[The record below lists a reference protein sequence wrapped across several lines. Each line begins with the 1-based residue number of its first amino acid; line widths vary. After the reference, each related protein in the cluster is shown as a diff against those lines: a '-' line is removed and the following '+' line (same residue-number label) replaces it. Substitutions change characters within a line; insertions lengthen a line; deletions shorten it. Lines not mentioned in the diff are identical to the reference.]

1 MAKRFNGEGSIRQ
14 RSNGSWEARYTNP
27 LLDKQQSV
35 YGKTK
40 QEVQKKL
47 KEKLRELDE
56 LVEEEKEKQQ
66 GKLNGKNLTL
76 NEWYD
81 IYMERYKKDKIKPQ
95 TYSCYYSQYNNWIK
109 ADLGD
114 TYLTDLTYGK
124 IIDVLNKANN
134 KNLAKGSIKS
144 LSVIL
149 SSCLDKAVKEN
160 LIKENPAQETYN
172 DMMGRKPK
180 EKRALTNEEI
190 NWFFRGLSERD
201 PNYKFLFQLMLST
214 GMRVNELTA
223 LRWKNVSSDF
233 KFILIEA
240 TTTRYHDVEKQK
252 QVIELCSPKTRH
264 IRKVPIMD
272 KLQPLFQQHKE
283 RLLERYKQW
292 NLKLDETDF
301 VFQYKIKK
309 PITYERI
316 TTIMDHVNSYL
327 HTEYNVNLYEFT
339 THYFRHTFGTMALH
353 SNMSI
358 VDIQKIGG
366 WTNSQT
372 LLKVYAHTNDEIMSN
387 EINKLNISLG

>member
-81 IYMERYKKDKIKPQ
+81 IYMKRYKKDKIKPQ
-95 TYSCYYSQYNNWIK
+95 TYSSYYSQYNNWIK

-114 TYLTDLTYGK
+114 TYLTDITYGK
-124 IIDVLNKANN
+124 IIDILNKANN
-134 KNLAKGSIKS
+134 RNLAKGSIKS
-144 LSVIL
+144 LSIIL

-160 LIKENPAQETYN
+160 LIKENPAHETYD
-172 DMMGRKPK
+172 DMMGREFK

-214 GMRVNELTA
+214 GLRVNELTA

-233 KFILIEA
+233 KFILVEA
-240 TTTRYHDVEKQK
+240 TTTFYYDVEKQEYVK
-252 QVIELCSPKTRH
+252 ELCLPKTRH
-264 IRKVPIMD
+264 VRKVPIMD
-272 KLQPLFQQHKE
+272 ELQSLFKQHKE
-283 RLLERYKQW
+283 RLTERYKQW

-301 VFQYKIKK
+301 VFQYKLKK
-309 PITYERI
+309 QITYGRI
-316 TTIMDHVNSYL
+316 KTIMNHVNSYL
-327 HTEYNVNLYEFT
+327 YTEYNVNLDEFT
-339 THYFRHTFGTMALH
+339 THYFRHTFGTLAIH
-353 SNMSI
+353 SNMSL

-366 WTNSQT
+366 WANPQT
-372 LLKVYAHTNDEIMSN
+372 LLKVYAHTNDEMMSN
-387 EINKLNISLG
+387 EINKLDISLG

>member
-56 LVEEEKEKQQ
+56 LVEEKEKQQ

-76 NEWYD
+76 NEWND
-81 IYMERYKKDKIKPQ
+81 TYMKRYKKDKIKPQ
-95 TYSCYYSQYNNWIK
+95 TYSSYYSQYNNWIE

-114 TYLTDLTYGK
+114 TYLTDITYGK
-124 IIDVLNKANN
+124 IIDILNKANN
-134 KNLAKGSIKS
+134 RNLAKGSIKS
-144 LSVIL
+144 LSIIL
-149 SSCLDKAVKEN
+149 SSCLDKAVKEK
-160 LIKENPAQETYN
+160 LIKENPAHETY
-172 DMMGRKPK
+172 DDIMGREFK

-214 GMRVNELTA
+214 GLRVNELTA

-233 KFILIEA
+233 KFILVEA
-240 TTTRYHDVEKQK
+240 TTTFYYDVEKQEYVK
-252 QVIELCSPKTRH
+252 ELCLPKTRH
-264 IRKVPIMD
+264 VRKVPIMD
-272 KLQPLFQQHKE
+272 ELQSLFKQHKE
-283 RLLERYKQW
+283 RLTEQW

-301 VFQYKIKK
+301 VFQYKLKK
-309 PITYERI
+309 QITYGRI
-316 TTIMDHVNSYL
+316 KTIMNHVNSYL
-327 HTEYNVNLYEFT
+327 YTEYNVNLDEFT
-339 THYFRHTFGTMALH
+339 THYFRHTFGTLAIH
-353 SNMSI
+353 SNMSL

-366 WTNSQT
+366 WANPQT
-372 LLKVYAHTNDEIMSN
+372 LLKVYAHTNDEMMSN
-387 EINKLNISLG
+387 EINKLDISLG

>member
-81 IYMERYKKDKIKPQ
+81 TYMKRYKKDKIKPQ
-95 TYSCYYSQYNNWIK
+95 TYSSYYSQYNNWIK

-114 TYLTDLTYGK
+114 TYLTDITYGK
-124 IIDVLNKANN
+124 IIDILNKANN
-134 KNLAKGSIKS
+134 RNLAKGSIKS
-144 LSVIL
+144 LSIIL
-149 SSCLDKAVKEN
+149 SSCLDKAVKEK
-160 LIKENPAQETYN
+160 LIKENPAHETY
-172 DMMGRKPK
+172 DDIMGREFK

-214 GMRVNELTA
+214 GLRVNELTA

-233 KFILIEA
+233 KFILVEA
-240 TTTRYHDVEKQK
+240 TTTFYYDVEK
-252 QVIELCSPKTRH
+252 
-264 IRKVPIMD
+264 
-272 KLQPLFQQHKE
+272 
-283 RLLERYKQW
+283 
-292 NLKLDETDF
+292 
-301 VFQYKIKK
+301 
-309 PITYERI
+309 
-316 TTIMDHVNSYL
+316 
-327 HTEYNVNLYEFT
+327 
-339 THYFRHTFGTMALH
+339 
-353 SNMSI
+353 
-358 VDIQKIGG
+358 
-366 WTNSQT
+366 
-372 LLKVYAHTNDEIMSN
+372 
-387 EINKLNISLG
+387 

>member
-81 IYMERYKKDKIKPQ
+81 IYMKRYKQDKIKPQ
-95 TYSCYYSQYNNWIK
+95 TYSSYYSQYNNWIK

-114 TYLTDLTYGK
+114 TYLTDITYGK
-124 IIDVLNKANN
+124 IIDILNKANN
-134 KNLAKGSIKS
+134 RNLAKGSIKS
-144 LSVIL
+144 LSIIL

-160 LIKENPAQETYN
+160 LIKENPAHETYD
-172 DMMGRKPK
+172 DMMGREFK

-214 GMRVNELTA
+214 GLRVNELTA

-233 KFILIEA
+233 KFILVEA
-240 TTTRYHDVEKQK
+240 TTTFYYDVEKQEYVK
-252 QVIELCSPKTRH
+252 ELCLPKTRH
-264 IRKVPIMD
+264 VRKVPIMD
-272 KLQPLFQQHKE
+272 ELQSLFKQHKE
-283 RLLERYKQW
+283 RLTERYKQW

-301 VFQYKIKK
+301 VFQYKLKK
-309 PITYERI
+309 QITYGRI
-316 TTIMDHVNSYL
+316 KTIMNHVNSYL
-327 HTEYNVNLYEFT
+327 YTEYNVNLDEFT
-339 THYFRHTFGTMALH
+339 THYFRHTFGTLAIH
-353 SNMSI
+353 SNMSL

-366 WTNSQT
+366 WANPQT
-372 LLKVYAHTNDEIMSN
+372 LLKVYAHTNDEMMSN
-387 EINKLNISLG
+387 EINKLDISLG

>member
-81 IYMERYKKDKIKPQ
+81 TYMKRYKKDKIKPQ
-95 TYSCYYSQYNNWIK
+95 TYSSYYSQYNNWIK

-114 TYLTDLTYGK
+114 TYLTDITYGK
-124 IIDVLNKANN
+124 IIDILNKANN
-134 KNLAKGSIKS
+134 RNLAKGSIKS
-144 LSVIL
+144 LSIIL
-149 SSCLDKAVKEN
+149 SSCLDKAVKEK
-160 LIKENPAQETYN
+160 LIKENPAHETY
-172 DMMGRKPK
+172 DDIMGREFK

-214 GMRVNELTA
+214 GLRVNELTA
-223 LRWKNVSSDF
+223 LRCKNVSSDF
-233 KFILIEA
+233 KFILVEA
-240 TTTRYHDVEKQK
+240 TTTFYYDVEKQEYVK
-252 QVIELCSPKTRH
+252 ELCLPKTRH
-264 IRKVPIMD
+264 VRKVPIMD
-272 KLQPLFQQHKE
+272 ELQSLFKQHKE
-283 RLLERYKQW
+283 RLTERYKQW

-301 VFQYKIKK
+301 VFQYKLKK
-309 PITYERI
+309 QITYGRI
-316 TTIMDHVNSYL
+316 KTIMNHVNSYL
-327 HTEYNVNLYEFT
+327 YTEYNVNLDEFT
-339 THYFRHTFGTMALH
+339 THYFRHTFGTLAIH
-353 SNMSI
+353 SNMSL

-366 WTNSQT
+366 WANPQT
-372 LLKVYAHTNDEIMSN
+372 LLKVYAHTNDEMMSN
-387 EINKLNISLG
+387 EINKLDISLG